1 MSRRIEETLWRA
13 ADKLRG
19 QLDAASYKH
28 VVLGLV
34 FLRHISLAENGLRV
48 PAEAR
53 WNHLSDIDEA
63 FRALEASNPALRG
76 VLPRGL
82 ERLARVD
89 ELLDLVGE
97 LEFEVSRDSM
107 GRIYEYFLAQF
118 ARAEGRRGGQFYTPR
133 CIVDLLV
140 AMLGPLNGTIYD
152 PCCGSGGM
160 FVQAGLAHGVFGQES
175 NPSTWRLAR
184 MNLGLHGIEGDLGAR
199 AADSFLEDLHE
210 GREAD
215 IVLANPPF
223 NQSDWGREQL
233 REDRRWRYGLPPDGV
248 ANFAWIQHILSHL
261 RPGGRAGIVL
271 ANGSMSATKAGEG
284 AIRTALV
291 EQGLVDCVV
300 ALPSHLFF
308 STQIPACIW
317 ILSTADSDRTL
328 FIDARETGRMAG
340 RTLRELT
347 SADIG
352 RIAGCYRAFR
362 SGGDPRAPGFAAVAT
377 RAELAALDHVLTP
390 GRHVPPET
398 RQAVEPDRL
407 RRLQA
412 EWERLA
418 AESERLSAEIREA
431 GHGLE

>member
-13 ADKLRG
+13 ANKLRG

-34 FLRHISLAENGLRV
+34 FLRHLSLADSGLRV

-53 WNHLSDIDEA
+53 WNHLSDIDAA
-63 FRALEASNPALRG
+63 FRALEASNPSLRG

-89 ELLDLVGE
+89 ELIELVGE
-97 LEFEVSRDSM
+97 LDFEDSQDSM
-107 GRIYEYFLAQF
+107 GRIYEYFLARF

-133 CIVDLLV
+133 CIVGLLV
-140 AMLGPLNGTIYD
+140 AMIGPLEGSIYD

-160 FVQAGLAHGVFGQES
+160 FVQAGPTHGIFGQES

-184 MNLGLHGIEGDLGAR
+184 MNLGLHGIEGDLGAG

-233 REDRRWRYGLPPDGV
+233 RGDHRWRFGLPPDGN

-261 RPGGRAGIVL
+261 RPGGIAGIIL

-300 ALPSHLFF
+300 ALPSQLFF

-317 ILSTADSDRTL
+317 VLSAAHPDRTL
-328 FIDARETGRMAG
+328 FIDARETGRMAE

-347 SADIG
+347 IADIG
-352 RIAGCYRAFR
+352 RIADCYRAFR
-362 SGGDPRAPGFAAVAT
+362 SGGDPRTPGFAAVAT

-398 RQAVEPDRL
+398 RRTVEPDRL

-431 GHGLE
+431 GLGLE

>member
-1 MSRRIEETLWRA
+1 MSHRIEETLWRA
-13 ADKLRG
+13 ANKLRG

-34 FLRHISLAENGLRV
+34 FLRHISLVESGFRI
-48 PAEAR
+48 PAQAR
-53 WNHLSDIDEA
+53 WDHLSDVDAA
-63 FRALEASNPALRG
+63 FRALEASNPRLRG

-82 ERLARVD
+82 EQLARVD
-89 ELLDLVGE
+89 ELIE
-97 LEFEVSRDSM
+97 LAGRFDFEDSRDSL
-107 GRIYEYFLAQF
+107 GRIYEYFLARF
-118 ARAEGRRGGQFYTPR
+118 AQAEGRRGGQFYTPR
-133 CIVDLLV
+133 SVVELLV
-140 AMLGPLNGTIYD
+140 AMLGPLDGSLYD

-160 FVQAGLAHGVFGQES
+160 FVHAGSRRGVFGQES

-184 MNLGLHGIEGDLGAR
+184 MNLGLHGIEVDLGAG

-233 REDRRWRYGLPPDGV
+233 RGDRRWRYGLPPDGN
-248 ANFAWIQHILSHL
+248 ANFAWIQHIIWHL
-261 RPGGRAGIVL
+261 RPEGTAGIVL
-271 ANGSMSATKAGEG
+271 ANGSMSATKGGEG
-284 AIRTALV
+284 AIRAALV

-317 ILSTADSDRTL
+317 ILSAARADCTL

-340 RTLRELT
+340 RTLRELAD
-347 SADIG
+347 ADID
-352 RIAGCYRAFR
+352 RIADCYRAFR
-362 SGGDPRAPGFAAVAT
+362 SGGDPCTPGFSAVAT
-377 RAELAALDHVLTP
+377 RSELAALGHILTP

-398 RQAVEPDRL
+398 RRSVEPDRL
-407 RRLQA
+407 RRLRA

-431 GHGLE
+431 GLGLE